1 LKPKGQLAKFLF
13 NHEDRLLTILR
24 WFTLLS
30 SLLVI
35 GVMIYRFGFNHTE
48 ENINFILFSA
58 RVFYLVFILG
68 FVLKYVLNHD
78 KTKFLNDNAFEGF
91 LVLLVVYDGV
101 SYFLFGHPILENLL
115 IQLKINNYRTIYHF
129 FIQLFLLFFAMI
141 ELVKS
146 INRVYTS
153 KLKPT
158 TLFIWSFILLI
169 LIGGFLLTLPG
180 FNNTGQYLNFID
192 AVFTSAS
199 ASCVTGLV
207 VVNTANFFNIKGQLI
222 ILILIQLGGIGIL
235 TFASFFASFI
245 KKGLGVKHQIAM
257 NEILDAENISGSY
270 FLIKRILVMT
280 FIIEAIGALGIY
292 LLWGDYQF
300 SSPGE
305 KIYASIFHSISAFC
319 NAGFSTLEYNFET
332 PIAAQLYMLHIFIG
346 VIIFFGG
353 LGFPVIRDVF
363 SPTMLRARL
372 KEPWRE
378 WKLSSKVAIYTSLIL
393 IILGMLGFY
402 YLLSPDQLQ
411 QDSPIANWAICFF
424 QSVNLRTSGFNSIS
438 LEHLPNALLLISI
451 FLMFIGASSA
461 STGGGI
467 KTSTFVVT
475 MVAIIGTIRGK
486 KEMSLG
492 NRRIAHDLIYKS
504 FAVVLFSGMFV
515 LTVITTLSFTEAS
528 QDILKL
534 AYEAVS
540 AFATVGLS
548 TGITANLNDY
558 SKIILTVTMFVGRV
572 GIVTLAYSLSSKAI
586 QADYKYATTHM
597 MIG

>member
-1 LKPKGQLAKFLF
+1 MKPKGQLAKFLF

>member
-1 LKPKGQLAKFLF
+1 MKPKSQFATFLF
-13 NHEDRLLTILR
+13 KYEDLLLKILR

-35 GVMIYRFGFNHTE
+35 GVMIYRFGFNHSE
-48 ENINFILFSA
+48 ENIRFILFST
-58 RVFYLVFILG
+58 RVFYLVFIFG
-68 FVLKYVLNHD
+68 FMVKYLLSHD
-78 KTKFLNDNAFEGF
+78 KPKFLNDNALEGI
-91 LVLLVVYDGV
+91 LILLVVYDGV
-101 SYFLFGHPILENLL
+101 SYFLFGHPILEKLL
-115 IQLKINNYRTIYHF
+115 IQLEINNYRTIYHF
-129 FIQLFLLFFAMI
+129 FIQLFLLFFALI

-146 INRVYTS
+146 INSIYTS

-158 TLFIWSFILLI
+158 TLFIWSFVVLI
-169 LIGGFLLTLPG
+169 LGGGFLLTLPG
-180 FNNTGQYLNFID
+180 FNTSGHSLNFVD
-192 AVFTSAS
+192 ALFTSAS

-207 VVNTANFFNIKGQLI
+207 VVNTAHFFNLKGQLI
-222 ILILIQLGGIGIL
+222 ILMLIQLGGIGIL
-235 TFASFFASFI
+235 TFASFFASFMR
-245 KKGLGVKHQIAM
+245 KGIGIKHQIAM

-280 FIIEAIGALGIY
+280 FIIEVVGALGIY

-332 PIAAQLYMLHIFIG
+332 PVASQLYMLHIFIG

-372 KEPWRE
+372 KEPWRT
-378 WKLSSKVAIYTSLIL
+378 WKLSSKVAIYTSILL
-393 IILGMLGFY
+393 IIIGMLGFY
-402 YLLSPDQLQ
+402 YLLAPQQLDQSSPL
-411 QDSPIANWAICFF
+411 ANWAICFF
-424 QSVNLRTSGFNSIS
+424 QSVNLRTSGFNSIN

-504 FAVVLFSGMFV
+504 FAVILFSGMFV
-515 LTVITTLSFTEAS
+515 LTVITLLSFTEPA

-540 AFATVGLS
+540 GFATVGLS
-548 TGITANLNDY
+548 TGITANLNDT
-558 SKIILTVTMFVGRV
+558 SKIILTLTMFVGRV